1 MNIKVWGYWIC
12 TVLIVF
18 VFLPGGIFQTMH
30 TPQTVE
36 GFAKLGL
43 PLWFIT
49 VLGVWKILGAI
60 AVVAPRFPLVKE
72 WAYAGMFFDLTGA
85 AAANAAIGSV
95 WWHVA
100 SPLFII
106 VILYGSW
113 ALRPESRRLAPAR

>member
-12 TVLIVF
+12 TGLIVF
-18 VFLPGGIFQTMH
+18 VFLPGGILQTMRA
-30 TPQTVE
+30 PQNVE

-113 ALRPESRRLAPAR
+113 ELRPESRRLAPAR

>member
-12 TVLIVF
+12 TGLIVF
-18 VFLPGGIFQTMH
+18 VFLPGGILQTMRA
-30 TPQTVE
+30 PQNVE

-43 PLWFIT
+43 PVWFVV

-85 AAANAAIGSV
+85 AVANAAIGSV

-100 SPLFII
+100 APLYII